1 MNSRGVRRESQFAQL
16 TVMPGFKDTRGRA
29 AEPLILPS
37 SPVTNLSAIKFGR
50 FDLHP
55 ASRSLLQDAQPVA
68 LGARAFDVLAALV
81 ERHDRVVSKN
91 ELLDIVWPGLV
102 VEENNLQ
109 VQISALRKLLGPQAI
124 ATIPGRGYRFV
135 LPLAD
140 DGSGSAGVAAPA
152 TAPAQPRAGEPRP
165 PAASPPGNLPQIVP
179 PLFGRDEALRAL
191 RALVGRE
198 ALVTLLGAAG
208 MGKTALA
215 RAVAHALR
223 GEFRDGVWWVDL
235 APLTDPGDVPLAVA
249 AALRL
254 ALEGSGTAQEQL
266 LGALGGQSALL
277 VLDNCEHVVDA
288 AAVLAAAILERAGS
302 VRLLVTSQELLHIP
316 GEQIFKLEP
325 LAVPAVDGSAQVA
338 EFGALQLFAE
348 RARAVEPRFTLDAGN
363 AEAVADICRRL
374 DGMPLAIELAAARVR
389 LLGVQR
395 LRDGLGERFRL
406 LTGGARTAPRRH
418 QTLRAAIDWSHA
430 MLAAD
435 EQAVFRRLGVFVG
448 GFTLELAQQVASDEH
463 IDPWAVLDGLSAL
476 VDKSL
481 VVADAGEPVRY
492 RLLETTR
499 AYALEKL
506 ADAHETPLLI
516 ERHARAVCD
525 LFVRTWNARQGE
537 RVTLSLAA
545 SRQLLEPELDN
556 ARAAFT
562 WAAAAEGDTA
572 TAIVLAAAVAR
583 LLFTRGQSQEALRY
597 MDAMVERVDDTADP
611 VRAAWFWEVYAAFG
625 DSGRVRGA
633 AVQAALSRAENIWRQ
648 RGERPRLYGVLCA
661 RAWSLYDTGHHAE
674 ADALMPEILALE
686 DPGWPPLLRTRRL
699 SALINGAMLQ
709 GRLEEALRYRLELEQ
724 LCASDPADPIT
735 STGTASVES
744 LIMLGLERF
753 EEVLD
758 IARAFDQR
766 FGSNHHDAL
775 RWVQAH
781 RTFALIFLGRIDE
794 AAQALRRGIA
804 AWRRDGL
811 LLRYC
816 GHLALLVAEQGR
828 YADAARVDGAA
839 EAHIARSGMV
849 RDPSVPLARKRLQQI
864 FDGAKLDPHDIER
877 WRREGEGLDEATL
890 ARLCLGGDGQAAGD
904 A

>member
-1 MNSRGVRRESQFAQL
+1 M
-16 TVMPGFKDTRGRA
+16 TDT
-29 AEPLILPS
+29 P
-37 SPVTNLSAIKFGR
+37 AIRFGR
-50 FDLHP
+50 FTLHP
-55 ASRSLLQDAQPVA
+55 ASRSLQQDAQPVA
-68 LGARAFDVLAALV
+68 IGARAFDVLAALV
-81 ERHDRVVSKN
+81 ERRDRVVGKN
-91 ELLDIVWPGLV
+91 ELLDVVWPGVV

-135 LPLAD
+135 VPL
-140 DGSGSAGVAAPA
+140 DGDGRRPARVETPAPGPAQPGAGVA
-152 TAPAQPRAGEPRP
+152 TAS
-165 PAASPPGNLPQIVP
+165 AASMPGNLPQIVP
-179 PLFGRDEALRAL
+179 PLFGRDVALPAL
-191 RALVGRE
+191 QALIDRQ
-198 ALVTLLGAAG
+198 ALVTLVGAGG

-215 RAVAHALR
+215 RAVAHVLR
-223 GEFRDGVWWVDL
+223 DEFPDGVWWVDL
-235 APLTDPGDVPLAVA
+235 APLADPAQVPLAVA

-254 ALEGSGTAQEQL
+254 TLEGSGTAQEQL
-266 LGALGGQSALL
+266 LGALGDWSALL

-288 AAVLAAAILERAGS
+288 AAALAAAILERAGG

-316 GEQIFKLEP
+316 GEHIFKLEP
-325 LAVPAVDGSAQVA
+325 LAVPAVDGSAQGT
-338 EFGALQLFAE
+338 EFGALQLFVE

-363 AEAVADICRRL
+363 TEAVADICRRL

-435 EQAVFRRLGVFVG
+435 EQAIFRRLGVFVG

-463 IDPWAVLDGLSAL
+463 LDAWAVLDGLSAL

-506 ADAHETPLLI
+506 ADAHETPILL
-516 ERHARAVCD
+516 ERHARAMCD
-525 LFVRTWNARQGE
+525 LFVQTWNARQGE

-545 SRQLLEPELDN
+545 SRQLLEPELEN
-556 ARAAFT
+556 ARAAFA
-562 WAAAAEGDTA
+562 WAAGAGGDTA

-583 LLFTRGQSQEALRY
+583 LLFTRGQSQEALRT
-597 MDAMVERVDDTADP
+597 MQAIIERVDDAAEP

-625 DSGRVRGA
+625 DSGRVARA
-633 AVQAALSRAENIWRQ
+633 AVQAALSRAEDIWRR

-674 ADALMPEILALE
+674 ADALLPEILALE
-686 DPGWPPLLRTRRL
+686 DPGWSPLLRTRRL

-744 LIMLGLERF
+744 LIMLGLERY

-781 RTFALIFLGRIDE
+781 RTFALMFLGRIDE

-864 FDGAKLDPHDIER
+864 FDHAKVDPRDIER
-877 WRREGEGLDEATL
+877 WRREGEALDEAAL
-890 ARLCLGGDGQAAGD
+890 ARLCVGGDGQDAGAA
-904 A
+904 